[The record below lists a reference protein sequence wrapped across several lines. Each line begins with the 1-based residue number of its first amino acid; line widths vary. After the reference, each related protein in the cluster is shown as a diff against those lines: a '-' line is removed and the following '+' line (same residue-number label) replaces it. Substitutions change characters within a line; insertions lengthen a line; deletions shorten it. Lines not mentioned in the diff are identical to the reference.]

1 MWPLLHL
8 SLSSR
13 WVGHHAE
20 NSATSDSGMGAREY
34 PRADPRFSVALMGAA
49 EAGDAPAVK
58 EALAAGQKTEQR
70 NEAG

>member
-1 MWPLLHL
+1 M
-8 SLSSR
+8 
-13 WVGHHAE
+13 A
-20 NSATSDSGMGAREY
+20 ATLRIVPAGRSQAIFGMGAREY

-58 EALAAGQKTEQR
+58 EALAAGQKPEQR